1 MKNNLPGAI
10 DKLFTL
16 AEGMANGCNTYQNPI
31 GLMHT
36 TENTLRAALLP
47 AQTGEISYQAGRA
60 AKANAVSAQD
70 VQDANAATFITKAR
84 DLLKTYL
91 GNNWSELWEQTGFPN
106 QSLAVP
112 GTLAERMQLLRSLEI
127 YFTAHAAQE
136 NAPLGVTAIAAK
148 DLYAAFSTARSAVN
162 NCLTDVRQK
171 RTARDT
177 AVEALRKKMRDLVNE
192 LNQLLDENDG
202 RWQAFGLNIP
212 GGTQVAE
219 VPQTLVLSGAGS
231 GHLFANWANSA
242 RADRYR
248 VYKQVVG
255 VDTDFVLAATVT
267 ESEANLNTFAPGSHV
282 KVRVTAVNDSGE
294 SQPSAV
300 VEQTVP

>member
-1 MKNNLPGAI
+1 
-10 DKLFTL
+10 
-16 AEGMANGCNTYQNPI
+16 MANGCNTYQNPI

-47 AQTGEISYQAGRA
+47 AQTGEIAYQTSRA

-84 DLLKTYL
+84 DVLKTYL
-91 GNNWSELWEQTGFPN
+91 GNNWSERWEQTGFPN

-136 NAPLGVTAIAAK
+136 NAPLGVTAVAAK
-148 DLYAAFSTARSAVN
+148 DLFASFSTARSTVN

-177 AVEALRKKMRDLVNE
+177 AVEALRRKMRDLINE
-192 LNQLLDENDG
+192 LNQLLEENDG

-219 VPQTLVLSGAGS
+219 VPQGLVVSGAGT
-231 GHLFANWANSA
+231 GHLLADWANA
-242 RADRYR
+242 PRADRYR

-255 VDTDFVLAATVT
+255 VDSDFVLAATVT
-267 ESEANLNTFAPGSHV
+267 DSEANLNTFTPGARVRV
-282 KVRVTAVNDSGE
+282 KVTAINEGGE
-294 SQPSAV
+294 SQSSAV